1 MEYPNWN
8 GATLARCQRKFS
20 RALPRCELRAVAS
33 ANGIA
38 QNYDEGVANENFL
51 EGLGTIF
58 IRAIDSD
65 YPRPVSTSIYD
76 EWGEMAP
83 DIRDMAF
90 TRWLITLTQVD
101 RTEVPVGDLSAHAV
115 WYGPTPGSRALNI
128 GISVVNEYRNKGIGS
143 IAQRLLADLLHE
155 QGIVRVEAQTDIENV
170 AELKALEKAGFK
182 YEGTLRKAQGR
193 ADGLHDIQVWSH
205 IFSGG
210 IDAD

>member
-8 GATLARCQRKFS
+8 GAILARCKRKFS
-20 RALPRCELRAVAS
+20 RALLRCELTAVAS

-38 QNYDEGVANENFL
+38 QDYDEGVANENFL
-51 EGLGTIF
+51 EGLGTIS
-58 IRAIDSD
+58 IRAIDDD
-65 YPRPVSTSIYD
+65 YPRPVSTSIYN

-83 DIRDMAF
+83 DIRDMAI

-128 GISVVNEYRNKGIGS
+128 GISVVNEYRGKGVGA
-143 IAQRLLADLLHE
+143 IAQRLLADELHK
-155 QGIVRVEAQTDIENV
+155 QGIVRVEAQTDIENF
-170 AELKALEKAGFK
+170 AEQKALERAGFK

-193 ADGLHDIQVWSH
+193 VDGLHDIQVWSH
-205 IFSGG
+205 IYSGK
-210 IDAD
+210 IDAE